1 MTTNRLRAL
10 LAEGGTAVGGWC
22 TTPSAFNAELLA
34 VEGYDYVCVDCQ
46 HGLIGY
52 DAMVPML
59 ASLGR
64 TGTTPLVRV
73 PFNHTPWM
81 GQALDAGAEGLVVP
95 MVNTRDDAER
105 AVAASRYAPEGVRSF
120 GPVRSGLFLNQAPPA
135 EVNRQVLCLVM
146 IETVQ
151 AVENAEEICATP
163 GVDGVY
169 VGPADLA
176 ISMGVAF
183 GVDELPPAHAEALA
197 HVAKACAAQGI
208 VAGIHTGGGPDA
220 RRALESGY
228 RMATVSTDAAIFR
241 QAVRAELAAA
251 QGEGDGEGAA
261 AAGGP
266 GLYG

>member
-1 MTTNRLRAL
+1 MSENRLKRTF
-10 LAEGGTAVGGWC
+10 AEGGSAIGGWC
-22 TTPSAFNAELLA
+22 TTPSAFNAELLG

-52 DAMVPML
+52 DAMVPLL

-64 TGTTPLVRV
+64 TGATPIVRV

-81 GQALDAGAEGLVVP
+81 GQAFDAGAEGVIVP
-95 MVNTRDDAER
+95 MVNTREDAER
-105 AVAASRYAPEGVRSF
+105 AAAACRYAPEGVRSF
-120 GPVRSGLFLNQAPPA
+120 GPVRAGLFLNQAPPA
-135 EVNRQVLCLVM
+135 EVNRQVLCFVM

-183 GVDELPPAHAEALA
+183 GVDEMPPAHAEAID
-197 HVAKACAAQGI
+197 HVAKVCSANGI
-208 VAGIHTGGGPDA
+208 VPGIHTGSGSDA
-220 RRALESGY
+220 RQAIESGY

-241 QAVRAELAAA
+241 SAIRSHLAAA
-251 QGEGDGEGAA
+251 RGED
-261 AAGGP
+261 AGFG
-266 GLYG
+266 GGIYG

>member
-1 MTTNRLRAL
+1 MSVNRLKDTFA
-10 LAEGGTAVGGWC
+10 AGGAAIGGWC

-59 ASLGR
+59 TALGR
-64 TGTTPLVRV
+64 TAATPIVRV

-81 GQALDAGAEGLVVP
+81 GQALDAGAEGVIVP
-95 MVNTRDDAER
+95 MVNTREDAER
-105 AVAASRYAPEGVRSF
+105 AAAACRYAPEGVRSF
-120 GPVRSGLFLNQAPPA
+120 GPVRAGLFLNQEPPSQ
-135 EVNRQVLCLVM
+135 VNRQVLCFVM

-151 AVENAEEICATP
+151 AVENADAICSTP

-176 ISMGVAF
+176 ISMGAAF
-183 GVDELPPAHAEALA
+183 GVDPLPAAHADAIDHLA
-197 HVAKACAAQGI
+197 TVCAAHGI
-208 VAGIHTGGGPDA
+208 VPGIHTGGGADA
-220 RRALESGY
+220 RRVLDAGY

-241 QAVRAELAAA
+241 SAIRAELASARG
-251 QGEGDGEGAA
+251 GEN
-261 AAGGP
+261 GGS
-266 GLYG
+266 GGIYG